1 MVQQSRSAKTR
12 RTIMQILTL
21 NIGLETNTGESL
33 DRLEVLTILTRNQFR
48 VHASET
54 RQSATEQTLIVR
66 GYFTDN
72 TRLDVSRIHALSLI
86 LKQDCIAVSP
96 DDGKTGELIGP
107 NAQSWGE
114 FNPAYFLSFN
124 AKDFA
129 TI

>member
-1 MVQQSRSAKTR
+1 
-12 RTIMQILTL
+12 MQILTL
-21 NIGLETNTGESL
+21 NIGLDTNTGESL
-33 DRLEVLTILTRNQFR
+33 DRLDVLTILTRNQFR

-66 GYFTDN
+66 GHFTDN
-72 TRLDVSRIHALSLI
+72 TPFQSIYALSLI